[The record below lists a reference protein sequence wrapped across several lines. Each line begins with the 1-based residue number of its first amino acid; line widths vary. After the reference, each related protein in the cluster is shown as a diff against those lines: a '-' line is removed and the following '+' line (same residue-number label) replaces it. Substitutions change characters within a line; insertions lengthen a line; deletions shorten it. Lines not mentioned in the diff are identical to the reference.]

1 MGIMDF
7 IKGQFIEVI
16 EWLEIDSEQIVYRFP
31 VGGNEIKMGAQ
42 LTVRETQLAI
52 FVNEG
57 VIADIFEPGRYIL
70 NTQNMPILTKLK
82 AWKYGFNSPFKA
94 EVYFVNTKQF
104 LDQKWGTTNPVMMR
118 DREFGMIRL
127 RGYGTFAYRV
137 TDPRA
142 FMMEILG
149 TQGAAGTD
157 DLTPQV
163 KIQIVSALSDFLGE
177 SGIQALDLAMHYD
190 EISLGVKVKV
200 EAIVTQYGIGLTNL
214 TVENLSLPLEVEAVM
229 DKRTSM
235 GVLGNLDQYTKYQ
248 AAEALREAA
257 RNEGGGFAAMGAGL
271 GAGAG
276 LAGAM
281 TGAMSGAFTH
291 SGADQAGGSAGG
303 NAGGNAGASGAAAGV
318 GVVCPKCSNMNPA
331 GSKFCASCGQNLEV
345 QAQACFK
352 CGSNVSLG
360 AKFCPNCG
368 QDQSARPVCPKCQAE
383 VVPGAKFCGTCGE
396 AL

>member
-1 MGIMDF
+1 
-7 IKGQFIEVI
+7 
-16 EWLEIDSEQIVYRFP
+16 
-31 VGGNEIKMGAQ
+31 MGAQ
-42 LTVRETQLAI
+42 LTVRESQVAI

-57 VIADIFEPGRYIL
+57 LIADIFEPGRYEL
-70 NTQNMPILTKLK
+70 TTQNMPILTKLK
-82 AWKYGFNSPFKA
+82 SWKFGFNSPFKA

-118 DREFGMIRL
+118 DTEFGMIRL

-142 FMMEILG
+142 FLKEILG

-177 SGIQALDLAMHYD
+177 SKIPALDLAMHYD
-190 EISLGVKVKV
+190 EISLGVRTKV
-200 EAIVTQYGIGLTNL
+200 EAIVVQYGIGLTNL
-214 TVENLSLPLEVEAVM
+214 TVENLSLPPEVEEAL

-276 LAGAM
+276 LAQTMTHAM
-281 TGAMSGAFTH
+281 NTPSAGNGP
-291 SGADQAGGSAGG
+291 ADSAGAGGAVGAGG
-303 NAGGNAGASGAAAGV
+303 AAGAGLM
-318 GVVCPKCSNMNPA
+318 VCPECAHQNVA
-331 GSKFCASCGQNLEV
+331 GSRFCASCGQNLEIKGTT
-345 QAQACFK
+345 CFK
-352 CGSNVSLG
+352 CGSTVTAG

-368 QDQSARPVCPKCQAE
+368 QDQSAKPVCPKCQAD
-383 VVPGAKFCGTCGE
+383 VTPGAKFCPSCGE